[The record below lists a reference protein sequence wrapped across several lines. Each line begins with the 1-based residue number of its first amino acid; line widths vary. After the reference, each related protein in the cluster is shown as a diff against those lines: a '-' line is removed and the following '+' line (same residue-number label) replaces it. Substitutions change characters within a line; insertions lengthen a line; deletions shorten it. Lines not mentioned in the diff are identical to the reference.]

1 MSLKKALLATVLAL
15 PIAATAQ
22 AQNITGLYVGAGVGA
37 NWLGDAETNA
47 VAGFARGDVS
57 FDLGYG
63 GVLALGWGF
72 GNGLRAEVEANFRSN
87 DVDSMTVNGLGG
99 SASGGTARSYGG
111 MLNVLYDFNTILGV
125 RPYVGAGVGYA
136 IHQYDNVNTRGTNG
150 RILLDGDSG
159 NFAYQAIV
167 GAALPIT
174 PALSLTAEYRFFA
187 TLDADI
193 DAKAFNGA
201 GVQTGRN
208 SASVENLNHSLFV
221 GVRYWFGAPAPAAAA
236 AAAPA
241 PARTFLVFFD
251 WNRDNLTD
259 RARAIIAEA
268 AQAARRT
275 GTTRIE
281 VAGHADRTGTAQ
293 YNQRLSE
300 RRAENVAAE
309 LVRNGIGRNEIT
321 TVGFGFDRP
330 LVPTAAGVREPQNR
344 RVEIV
349 LR

>member
-1 MSLKKALLATVLAL
+1 MRNVQAALLAGAMIT
-15 PIAATAQ
+15 AAPSAHAQ
-22 AQNITGLYVGAGVGA
+22 SGFYVGAGLGA
-37 NWLGDAETNA
+37 NWLDDTFHAWAPAGRTEFGWDL
-47 VAGFARGDVS
+47 GFALQGS
-57 FDLGYG
+57 LGFAY
-63 GVLALGWGF
+63 
-72 GNGLRAEVEANFRSN
+72 GNGIRVEVEASYRDN
-87 DVDSMTVNGLGG
+87 DADTLSGPAVG
-99 SASGGTARSYGG
+99 SARAGGRARTYGM
-111 MLNVLYDFNTILGV
+111 MLNALYDFNFGWPV
-125 RPYVGAGVGYA
+125 VPYVGAGIGYQW
-136 IHQYDNVNTRGTNG
+136 HQWSKVRSNVAGG
-150 RILLDGDSG
+150 LIDFDDDFG

-167 GAALPIT
+167 GFAVPIASV
-174 PALSLTAEYRFFA
+174 PGLSLTLDYRYMHVLEGDIGGTFTASGGARTAVTDKAEVDNHTVFVGLRYRF
-187 TLDADI
+187 
-193 DAKAFNGA
+193 GA
-201 GVQTGRN
+201 
-208 SASVENLNHSLFV
+208 
-221 GVRYWFGAPAPAAAA
+221 APAAAAA

-268 AQAARRT
+268 AQSARRV